1 MLIITLY
8 KIIFSEWICFAFM
21 INEAQ
26 HKPGSEN
33 VLDRKTIND
42 DLKQ

>member
-1 MLIITLY
+1 MDT
-8 KIIFSEWICFAFM
+8 FGFM

-26 HKPGSEN
+26 HTPGSKN